1 MPDTEKFVLT
11 SHLSTVVTRLRNEI
25 NSVAAGA
32 GAIDSITIDGTAQT
46 ISNKVV
52 ALDLSAYAKKTDIA
66 GVYKA
71 KGTVA
76 SFSALPSNAQT
87 GDVYNVTAAGGTDE
101 NGVAIKAGD
110 NVVKTATGW
119 DNLGGTV
126 DLSNIGLTSDRIRGI
141 QQVADYRTVVVYD
154 NYQALNIYG
163 RPASVVDGDVTLL
176 TNDPIP
182 SGDWGDSSTEG
193 FTTKYGN
200 TVLFL
205 SENDTIDLSY
215 VDPFEVLGINI
226 EEDQSLYVF
235 DDFSNLRVYGNPS
248 EVVIGD
254 DTFSIDYNRK
264 TLTMQETSTTTEE
277 V

>member
-1 MPDTEKFVLT
+1 MSDYVYNYSSGDEELYVDTDDTVTFDSDT
-11 SHLSTVVTRLRNEI
+11 SVHIRGIQQVADYRTVVVFDNYRALNLYGRVGEVIVDGKTVIKNDPISVDTSEI
-25 NSVAAGA
+25 ST
-32 GAIDSITIDGTAQT
+32 DDTIEDFYTT
-46 ISNKVV
+46 
-52 ALDLSAYAKKTDIA
+52 T
-66 GVYKA
+66 
-71 KGTVA
+71 
-76 SFSALPSNAQT
+76 
-87 GDVYNVTAAGGTDE
+87 
-101 NGVAIKAGD
+101 
-110 NVVKTATGW
+110 
-119 DNLGGTV
+119 GGTV

-154 NYQALNIYG
+154 NYKALNIYG

-176 TNDPIP
+176 TNASIP

-235 DDFSNLRVYGNPS
+235 DDFSSLRVYGNPS